1 MSVIR
6 PDSVSRKPE
15 PPRAAPPSR
24 RHDTATIAPLPTA
37 RPKRRKSLF
46 AHQIWSAERKPSFA
60 RSSIYGYAR

>member
-1 MSVIR
+1 MTLLQSLHGEIKNNGGAPLST
-6 PDSVSRKPE
+6 PDTP
-15 PPRAAPPSR
+15 
-24 RHDTATIAPLPTA
+24 ATIAPLPTA